1 MYFQLPP
8 PFFPRRPNFLLD
20 LLPLN
25 PDPALATEDDGGFGG
40 LGCGGVGGGMMKSNS
55 GGGSTYGKSI
65 TGRFRGGGGEGGMGG
80 LGGGINKS
88 SSFGGAAGEGLGSL
102 LFGGSGGMN
111 KGFGGGGGMNKGSG
125 GGFGG
130 LGDMDMV

>member
-40 LGCGGVGGGMMKSNS
+40 SGCGGVGGDMTKSNS
-55 GGGSTYGKSI
+55 G
-65 TGRFRGGGGEGGMGG
+65 GGMGG

-102 LFGGSGGMN
+102 LFGGGD
-111 KGFGGGGGMNKGSG
+111 GMNKGSG

-130 LGDMDMV
+130 FGDMDMV